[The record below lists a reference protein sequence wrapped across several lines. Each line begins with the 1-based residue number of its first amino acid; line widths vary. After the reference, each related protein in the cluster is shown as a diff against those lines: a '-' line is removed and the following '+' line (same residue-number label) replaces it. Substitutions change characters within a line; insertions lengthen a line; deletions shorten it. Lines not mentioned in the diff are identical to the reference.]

1 MPHAAFAAPAAP
13 ARLSLPL
20 SLPLPMRLQF
30 SRLMRP
36 FLARAAALLA
46 ALMLAAC
53 GTTAPDE
60 PDDATAAWNAQRLY
74 SEARTEMLDSNW
86 AQARTHLEAIESR
99 FPFGGYAQQALIDL
113 AYVNWKDD
121 QPELALATI
130 DRFAQQYPNHSGTD
144 YMLYLKGLITFTPPS
159 AMFTS
164 ITQQDPSERDP
175 KGLRESYEAFSE
187 LIDRFPDS
195 RYTADAKQRA
205 AWLVETLAQHEIHVA
220 QYYFE
225 RSAWLAAANR
235 AQTVLTDFWGVPV
248 AEKALY
254 IMMMSYDKLKMPE
267 LRDDAKRVLDENFP
281 DSQYYRTGL
290 TRASG
295 SKWNPLNWF

>member
-1 MPHAAFAAPAAP
+1 MPFPAFP
-13 ARLSLPL
+13 ARFFA
-20 SLPLPMRLQF
+20 RL
-30 SRLMRP
+30 LIG
-36 FLARAAALLA
+36 LA

-53 GTTAPDE
+53 SSTKTDDV
-60 PDDATAAWNAQRLY
+60 DDATAAWNAQRLY
-74 SEARTEMLDSNW
+74 QEARSAMLDSNW
-86 AQARTHLEAIESR
+86 TQARTHLEAVESR

-113 AYVNWKDD
+113 AYVNWKDE
-121 QPELALATI
+121 QPEQALATI

-175 KGLRESYEAFSE
+175 KGLRESYQAFSE
-187 LIDRFPDS
+187 LIGRFPDS
-195 RYTADAKQRA
+195 RYTEDAKLRA
-205 AWLVETLAQHEIHVA
+205 AWLVDTLAQHEIHVA

-225 RSAWLAAANR
+225 RSAWLAAINR

-248 AEKALY
+248 VEKALY
-254 IMMMSYDKLKMPE
+254 IMVMSYDKLNLPE

-281 DSQYYRTGL
+281 DSQYYRAGL
-290 TRASG
+290 TRPSG
-295 SKWNPLNWF
+295 SWWNPLNWF

>member
-1 MPHAAFAAPAAP
+1 MSFPAFP
-13 ARLSLPL
+13 ARFFA
-20 SLPLPMRLQF
+20 RL
-30 SRLMRP
+30 LIG
-36 FLARAAALLA
+36 LA

-53 GTTAPDE
+53 SSTKTDDV
-60 PDDATAAWNAQRLY
+60 DDATAAWNAQRLY
-74 SEARTEMLDSNW
+74 QEARSAMLDSNW
-86 AQARTHLEAIESR
+86 TQARTHLEAVESR

-121 QPELALATI
+121 QPEQALATI
-130 DRFAQQYPNHSGTD
+130 DRFAQQYPNHSGSD

-175 KGLRESYEAFSE
+175 KGLRESYQAFSE

-195 RYTADAKQRA
+195 RYTEDAKLRA
-205 AWLVETLAQHEIHVA
+205 AWLVDTLAQHEIHVA

-225 RSAWLAAANR
+225 RSAWLAAVNR
-235 AQTVLTDFWGVPV
+235 AQTVLTDFWGVPIV
-248 AEKALY
+248 EKALY
-254 IMMMSYDKLKMPE
+254 IMVMSYDKLNLPE

-290 TRASG
+290 TRPSG
-295 SKWNPLNWF
+295 SWWNPLNWF